1 MLCRSNVTCH
11 AHENRAKYSS
21 LMHFDRDSSVLILF
35 KEEFVRKKL
44 GTAQQ
49 LNNRFID
56 IRFIFHRDDI
66 VRKSSFFSQWLKTY
80 SFFFVLKI
88 NEDDDDDL
96 DPVFVGSK
104 RKHPSHQPANSRRPS
119 VVQPPSRGPLQQP
132 SSVAADP
139 QSSSIQRQSNILKS
153 AYRPANK
160 PIATWTRN
168 LALVA
173 CNFQRITAHFDLDGT
188 GQVTTKELTKREV
201 IEVSPPSQSQSTGQA
216 GFIGEGFT
224 KRGIYVSRQLLFQNS
239 IFTHFW
245 HECRPDSMA
254 ESMLSPIHLTLI
266 WATRR

>member
-1 MLCRSNVTCH
+1 MTCH

-44 GTAQQ
+44 GTVQQ

-66 VRKSSFFSQWLKTY
+66 VRNHSFCNGSRLTH
-80 SFFFVLKI
+80 FFWLKI

-104 RKHPSHQPANSRRPS
+104 RKHASRQPANSRRPS
-119 VVQPPSRGPLQQP
+119 VAQPPSCSRVQQP

-139 QSSSIQRQSNILKS
+139 KSSSIQRQSNILKS

-160 PIATWTRN
+160 PIMTWTRN

-173 CNFQRITAHFDLDGT
+173 CNFQQITAHFDLDGT

-224 KRGIYVSRQLLFQNS
+224 KRGIYVSRQFIKLFELQ
-239 IFTHFW
+239 F
-245 HECRPDSMA
+245 
-254 ESMLSPIHLTLI
+254 SPTFDMDVGAI
-266 WATRR
+266 